1 MPPIHIWQVI
11 TVLFA
16 AALTTAVPAE
26 AYAMDDKILHL
37 GAGAGLGAAGY
48 GATAIFSNSAWLRA
62 TGGMAL
68 GAAAGGIKE
77 WADKNNHG
85 ESSPTDFL
93 ATFAG
98 AALTTGILLI
108 WDHLSPY
115 KDREKT
121 IKGSLPSRSNHETAA
136 QTLYLK
142 KLIRTE
148 TNHAFALSERIPGHA
163 FQTGPTIHSGISTSP
178 GNSAFYRSRRT
189 FSKYQLFL
197 H

>member
-11 TVLFA
+11 TVLFT

-26 AYAMDDKILHL
+26 ASAMDDKILHF

-48 GATAIFSNSAWLRA
+48 CGTAIFSNSPWLRA
-62 TGGMAL
+62 TGAMAL
-68 GAAAGGIKE
+68 GVAVGGIKE
-77 WADKNNHG
+77 WIDKNHHG

-93 ATFAG
+93 ATFTG

-121 IKGSLPSRSNHETAA
+121 IEGSLPSPSNHETAA

-163 FQTGPTIHSGISTSP
+163 FQTGPTVHSGISTSL
-178 GNSAFYRSRRT
+178 GNGAFYRPRRT
-189 FSKYQLFL
+189 LSKHQLFL